1 MTYDLTTQNQI
12 IEALTGKTIETRTP
26 VILTSIDLANKQK
39 EENWNGNVFFG
50 TLSICSDAT
59 VDFVIESANGN
70 MTALPVNKLIQN
82 AGFKVYDNLI
92 FDKIIAGEE
101 YRLNSE
107 TEAMFAGYAYT
118 FSIEE

>member
-12 IEALTGKTIETRTP
+12 IEALTGKTIETCTP

-39 EENWNGNVFFG
+39 EENWNGNVFYG
-50 TLSICSDAT
+50 TLAICSDAK
-59 VDFVIESANGN
+59 VDFVIEGANGN
-70 MTALPVNKLIQN
+70 MTSLPVNKLIQN
-82 AGFKVYDNLI
+82 TEFKVYDNLI

-107 TEAMFAGYAYT
+107 TEAMFAGYLYT